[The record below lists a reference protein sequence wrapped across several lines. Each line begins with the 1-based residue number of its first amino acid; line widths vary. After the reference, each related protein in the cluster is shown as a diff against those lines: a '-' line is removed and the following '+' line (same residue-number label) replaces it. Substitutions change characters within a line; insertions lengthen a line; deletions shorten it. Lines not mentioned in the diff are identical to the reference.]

1 MQQGLVEF
9 NAAFVIQ
16 IINALLLF
24 GVLTF
29 ILFKPVT
36 KFLNKRTENIQSSID
51 EAEVKLSE
59 ADKLKAEYEK
69 QLRDIK
75 NERNAIIG
83 KATERAEMEGNK
95 IVAAAREEAEGI
107 LEKTRLQIE
116 GDKQRMLEEVKA
128 EVSSLV
134 IAVASKVIEKELDEA
149 SHQNMIQNFID
160 EVGDVQWEN

>member
-149 SHQNMIQNFID
+149 SHRNMIQNFID

>member
-59 ADKLKAEYEK
+59 ADKLRAEYEK

-83 KATERAEMEGNK
+83 KATE
-95 IVAAAREEAEGI
+95 
-107 LEKTRLQIE
+107 TRLQIE

-149 SHQNMIQNFID
+149 SHRNMIQNFID

>member
-1 MQQGLVEF
+1 MQQGLIEF

-24 GVLTF
+24 GALTF

-36 KFLNKRTENIQSSID
+36 KLLNKRTEGIQSSID

-59 ADKLKAEYEK
+59 ADKLKAEYEE

-83 KATERAEMEGNK
+83 KATERAEIEGNK
-95 IVAAAREEAEGI
+95 IVAAARENAEEI
-107 LEKTRLQIE
+107 LEKAKLQIE
-116 GDKQRMLEEVKA
+116 GDKQRMLEEVKT
-128 EVSSLV
+128 EISSLV
-134 IAVASKVIEKELDEA
+134 IAVASKVIEKELDEI
-149 SHQNMIQNFID
+149 SHQNMIQQFID

>member
-1 MQQGLVEF
+1 MQQGLIEF

-24 GVLTF
+24 GALTF

-36 KFLNKRTENIQSSID
+36 KLLNKRTEGIQSSID

-59 ADKLKAEYEK
+59 ADKLKAEYEE

-83 KATERAEMEGNK
+83 KATERAEIEGNK
-95 IVAAAREEAEGI
+95 IVAAARENA
-107 LEKTRLQIE
+107 
-116 GDKQRMLEEVKA
+116 
-128 EVSSLV
+128 
-134 IAVASKVIEKELDEA
+134 
-149 SHQNMIQNFID
+149 
-160 EVGDVQWEN
+160 